1 MASQENKP
9 SSKLLWIIGPV
20 CVGLTLLLTN
30 AGGKTEPKKEV
41 LSGAL
46 PEVKKVEAPAPAAAP
61 ADTAAVATA
70 PADTTVA
77 HSAGH

>member
-1 MASQENKP
+1 MASQENQP

-20 CVGLTLLLTN
+20 CVGLTLMFTS
-30 AGGKTEPKKEV
+30 AGQNTEPKKEV

-46 PEVKKVEAPAPAAAP
+46 PEVTKVEAPAPAAAP
-61 ADTAAVATA
+61 ADTTAAAA
-70 PADTTVA
+70 PADTTAA

>member
-1 MASQENKP
+1 MASQENQT
-9 SSKLLWIIGPV
+9 SSKLLWTIGPV

-46 PEVKKVEAPAPAAAP
+46 PEVKKVEAPAPAP
-61 ADTAAVATA
+61 A
-70 PADTTVA
+70 PADTTA
-77 HSAGH
+77 NAAAY

>member
-9 SSKLLWIIGPV
+9 SSKLLWTIGPV

-30 AGGKTEPKKEV
+30 AGSKTEPKKEV

-46 PEVKKVEAPAPAAAP
+46 PEITKVEVPAPAAAP
-61 ADTAAVATA
+61 ADTTAA
-70 PADTTVA
+70 P
-77 HSAGH
+77 SAGY

>member
-1 MASQENKP
+1 MASQENQP

-20 CVGLTLLLTN
+20 CVGLTLMFTS
-30 AGGKTEPKKEV
+30 AGKNTEPKKEV

-46 PEVKKVEAPAPAAAP
+46 PEITKVEAPAPAAAP
-61 ADTAAVATA
+61 ADTTAAPV
-70 PADTTVA
+70 DTTAA

>member
-1 MASQENKP
+1 
-9 SSKLLWIIGPV
+9 
-20 CVGLTLLLTN
+20 LLTN

-46 PEVKKVEAPAPAAAP
+46 PEVKKMETPAPAAAP
-61 ADTAAVATA
+61 SDTAAVTTA
-70 PADTTVA
+70 PADTTLA